1 MTGRIYRPED
11 KHPEPYQHDLNPNAS
26 QGINW
31 GDVGPQAAKENPRT
45 AKEIKELHNRL
56 SDFRDDELDRIPVLP
71 VGARLEA
78 RATYLDLRHDAPS
91 EFKAEGREVVTE
103 DAWIV
108 PKTEVDYQLWNR
120 LRGITDPERTGMRS
134 E

>member
-71 VGARLEA
+71 
-78 RATYLDLRHDAPS
+78 
-91 EFKAEGREVVTE
+91 
-103 DAWIV
+103 
-108 PKTEVDYQLWNR
+108 
-120 LRGITDPERTGMRS
+120 ERTGMRS